1 MPLHVGSGCLPA
13 TITNLRINCIAQSA
27 TPPEMSLWEK
37 IKEFFCSTHQ
47 TEAQE
52 CIWTICHPSVGT
64 TREDVVSRFEQLRML
79 VYAGY
84 EESIHSGRHGESHF
98 CILDA
103 DNQEILSVTLDDAG
117 NYTVNCQGHNETY
130 RFTMDIEQ
138 GEECTEHAEGA
149 SGTLQVSPLP
159 DPAAPQT
166 PAAYDAVWSEWK
178 RAAPAEEL
186 RGRAATVQRICTCL
200 NNGSRELNVG
210 ESGLTA
216 LPDCLPA
223 HITTLVIPHNNYL
236 TSLPTL
242 PSGLEV
248 LTVEDNQL
256 TSLPP
261 LPSGLEVLTVEDN
274 QLTSLPPLPSGL
286 EVLTVEDNQLTSLPP
301 LPSGLEVLTV
311 EDNQLTSLPP
321 LPSGL
326 EVLTVEDNQLTS
338 LPPLPSGLEVLT
350 VEDNQLTSLPP
361 LPSGLEVLTVED
373 NQLTSLPPLPS
384 GLEVLTVEDNQLTS
398 LPPLPAGLV
407 VLTVSGNQ
415 LTSLP
420 PLPAGL
426 QTLSVAGNQLTSL
439 PPLPAGLQML
449 LVARNQLTSLPP
461 LPAGLQML
469 LVARNQLTSL
479 PPLPPAGLQ
488 TLSVAGNQLTSLPPL
503 PAGLQMLSVAGNQ
516 LTRLP
521 PLPAG
526 LRRLLVAGNQLTS
539 LPPLPAGLQML
550 LVARNQLTSLPP
562 LPAGLQMLSV
572 SDNQLT
578 SLPLLPAGLELL
590 TLERNPQLVRLP
602 PLPEGLQTLS
612 VDANPQLTRLPA
624 LPSGLQRLYARNNQ
638 LTRLPESITGL
649 SSEASVNLEGNP
661 LSERTLQALREITSA
676 PGYSGPRI
684 LFDMAGASAPR
695 EARALHL
702 AAAGWLVPAR
712 EGEPAPADRWHMFG
726 QEDNAAAFSLFLD
739 RLSETENFMKDAGF
753 KAQISSWLVQLAEDE
768 ALRAKTFAMATEAT
782 ASCQDR
788 VTLALHQMKNVQLVH
803 DAEKGQYDNNLA
815 ALVATGR
822 EMFRLE
828 KLEQIAREKAGTL
841 ALADDVEVYLAY
853 QNKLKKA
860 LGLTSVT
867 AEMRFFGV
875 SGVTVSDLQAAELQV
890 KAAEKSE
897 LREWILQ
904 WGPLHSVLER
914 KAPERVNALREK
926 QISDYEETYRM
937 LSDTELRPFGLVGN
951 TDAER
956 TIGARAMESAKKTF
970 LDGLRPLVEEM
981 LGSYLAP

>member
-1 MPLHVGSGCLPA
+1 MPLHVGRGCLPA

-159 DPAAPQT
+159 APAAPQT

-216 LPDCLPA
+216 LPDCLPT

-261 LPSGLEVLTVEDN
+261 LPAELEL
-274 QLTSLPPLPSGL
+274 
-286 EVLTVEDNQLTSLPP
+286 
-301 LPSGLEVLTV
+301 
-311 EDNQLTSLPP
+311 
-321 LPSGL
+321 
-326 EVLTVEDNQLTS
+326 
-338 LPPLPSGLEVLT
+338 
-350 VEDNQLTSLPP
+350 
-361 LPSGLEVLTVED
+361 
-373 NQLTSLPPLPS
+373 
-384 GLEVLTVEDNQLTS
+384 
-398 LPPLPAGLV
+398 
-407 VLTVSGNQ
+407 LTVSGNQ

-426 QTLSVAGNQLTSL
+426 QTLSVSGNQLTSL
-439 PPLPAGLQML
+439 PPLPAGLQTL
-449 LVARNQLTSLPP
+449 L
-461 LPAGLQML
+461 
-469 LVARNQLTSL
+469 
-479 PPLPPAGLQ
+479 
-488 TLSVAGNQLTSLPPL
+488 VAGNQLTS
-503 PAGLQMLSVAGNQ
+503 
-516 LTRLP
+516 LP

-539 LPPLPAGLQML
+539 LPPLPAGLQ
-550 LVARNQLTSLPP
+550 V
-562 LPAGLQMLSV
+562 LSV

-590 TLERNPQLVRLP
+590 TLDRNPQLARLP

-649 SSEASVNLEGNP
+649 SSEAIVNLYGNP
-661 LSERTLQALREITSA
+661 LSERTLQALRNITSA

-739 RLSETENFMKDAGF
+739 RLSETENCIKDAGF

>member
-159 DPAAPQT
+159 APAAPQT
-166 PAAYDAVWSEWK
+166 PAEYDAVWSEWK
-178 RAAPAEEL
+178 GAAPAEEL

-216 LPDCLPA
+216 LPDRLPA

-236 TSLPTL
+236 TSLPT
-242 PSGLEV
+242 
-248 LTVEDNQL
+248 
-256 TSLPP
+256 
-261 LPSGLEVLTVEDN
+261 
-274 QLTSLPPLPSGL
+274 
-286 EVLTVEDNQLTSLPP
+286 
-301 LPSGLEVLTV
+301 
-311 EDNQLTSLPP
+311 
-321 LPSGL
+321 
-326 EVLTVEDNQLTS
+326 
-338 LPPLPSGLEVLT
+338 
-350 VEDNQLTSLPP
+350 

-469 LVARNQLTSL
+469 
-479 PPLPPAGLQ
+479 
-488 TLSVAGNQLTSLPPL
+488 
-503 PAGLQMLSVAGNQ
+503 SVAGNQ

-539 LPPLPAGLQML
+539 LPPLPAGLQ
-550 LVARNQLTSLPP
+550 V
-562 LPAGLQMLSV
+562 LSV

-590 TLERNPQLVRLP
+590 TLERNPQLARLP

-702 AAAGWLVPAR
+702 AAAGWLVPAQ

-904 WGPLHSVLER
+904 WGPLYSVLER

>member
-64 TREDVVSRFEQLRML
+64 TREDVVSRFEQLRTL
-79 VYAGY
+79 AYAGY

-103 DNQEILSVTLDDAG
+103 NSQEILSVTLDDAG

-159 DPAAPQT
+159 ATAAPQT
-166 PAAYDAVWSEWK
+166 PAEYDAVWSEWK
-178 RAAPAEEL
+178 GAAPAEEL

-256 TSLPP
+256 IS
-261 LPSGLEVLTVEDN
+261 
-274 QLTSLPPLPSGL
+274 
-286 EVLTVEDNQLTSLPP
+286 
-301 LPSGLEVLTV
+301 
-311 EDNQLTSLPP
+311 
-321 LPSGL
+321 
-326 EVLTVEDNQLTS
+326 
-338 LPPLPSGLEVLT
+338 
-350 VEDNQLTSLPP
+350 
-361 LPSGLEVLTVED
+361 
-373 NQLTSLPPLPS
+373 
-384 GLEVLTVEDNQLTS
+384 
-398 LPPLPAGLV
+398 
-407 VLTVSGNQ
+407 
-415 LTSLP
+415 
-420 PLPAGL
+420 
-426 QTLSVAGNQLTSL
+426 
-439 PPLPAGLQML
+439 
-449 LVARNQLTSLPP
+449 
-461 LPAGLQML
+461 
-469 LVARNQLTSL
+469 
-479 PPLPPAGLQ
+479 
-488 TLSVAGNQLTSLPPL
+488 
-503 PAGLQMLSVAGNQ
+503 
-516 LTRLP
+516 
-521 PLPAG
+521 
-526 LRRLLVAGNQLTS
+526 
-539 LPPLPAGLQML
+539 
-550 LVARNQLTSLPP
+550 
-562 LPAGLQMLSV
+562 
-572 SDNQLT
+572 
-578 SLPLLPAGLELL
+578 
-590 TLERNPQLVRLP
+590 LP

-612 VDANPQLTRLPA
+612 VDDNPQLTRLPA
-624 LPSGLQRLYARNNQ
+624 LPSGIQLLFARNNQ

-649 SSEASVNLEGNP
+649 ASNATVNVEGNP
-661 LSERTLQALREITSA
+661 LSERTLQALLDITSA
-676 PGYSGPRI
+676 PGYSGPTI
-684 LFDMAGASAPR
+684 HFNMAGPSAPR

-702 AAAGWLVPAR
+702 AAADWLMPAR
-712 EGEPAPADRWHMFG
+712 EREPAPADRWHMFG

-739 RLSETENFMKDAGF
+739 RLSETENFIRDAGF
-753 KAQISSWLVQLAEDE
+753 KEQISSWLVQLAEDD

-803 DAEKGQYDNNLA
+803 DAEKGEYDNNLVV
-815 ALVATGR
+815 LVATGR

-841 ALADDVEVYLAY
+841 ALVDEIEVWLAY
-853 QNKLKKA
+853 QNKLKKS

-897 LREWILQ
+897 FREWILQ

-937 LSDTELRPFGLVGN
+937 LSDTELRPSGLVGN

-970 LDGLRPLVEEM
+970 LDGLRSLVEEM
-981 LGSYLAP
+981 LGSYLKVRQRLN

>member
-1 MPLHVGSGCLPA
+1 MPLHVGRGCLPA

-159 DPAAPQT
+159 APAAPQT
-166 PAAYDAVWSEWK
+166 PAEYDAVWSEWK
-178 RAAPAEEL
+178 GAAPAEEL

-216 LPDCLPA
+216 LPDRLPA

-236 TSLPTL
+236 TSLPT
-242 PSGLEV
+242 
-248 LTVEDNQL
+248 
-256 TSLPP
+256 
-261 LPSGLEVLTVEDN
+261 
-274 QLTSLPPLPSGL
+274 
-286 EVLTVEDNQLTSLPP
+286 
-301 LPSGLEVLTV
+301 
-311 EDNQLTSLPP
+311 
-321 LPSGL
+321 
-326 EVLTVEDNQLTS
+326 
-338 LPPLPSGLEVLT
+338 
-350 VEDNQLTSLPP
+350 

-469 LVARNQLTSL
+469 
-479 PPLPPAGLQ
+479 
-488 TLSVAGNQLTSLPPL
+488 
-503 PAGLQMLSVAGNQ
+503 SVAGNQ

-539 LPPLPAGLQML
+539 LPPLPAGLQ
-550 LVARNQLTSLPP
+550 V
-562 LPAGLQMLSV
+562 LSV

-860 LGLTSVT
+860 VGLTSVT

>member
-274 QLTSLPPLPSGL
+274 QLTSLPPLP
-286 EVLTVEDNQLTSLPP
+286 
-301 LPSGLEVLTV
+301 
-311 EDNQLTSLPP
+311 
-321 LPSGL
+321 
-326 EVLTVEDNQLTS
+326 
-338 LPPLPSGLEVLT
+338 
-350 VEDNQLTSLPP
+350 
-361 LPSGLEVLTVED
+361 
-373 NQLTSLPPLPS
+373 
-384 GLEVLTVEDNQLTS
+384 
-398 LPPLPAGLV
+398 AGLV

-415 LTSLP
+415 LTNLP

-449 LVARNQLTSLPP
+449 LVAR
-461 LPAGLQML
+461 
-469 LVARNQLTSL
+469 
-479 PPLPPAGLQ
+479 
-488 TLSVAGNQLTSLPPL
+488 NQLTSLPPL

-539 LPPLPAGLQML
+539 LPPLPAGLQ
-550 LVARNQLTSLPP
+550 V
-562 LPAGLQMLSV
+562 LSV

>member
-79 VYAGY
+79 AYAGY

-117 NYTVNCQGHNETY
+117 NYSVNCQGHNETY

-159 DPAAPQT
+159 APAAPQT
-166 PAAYDAVWSEWK
+166 PAEYDAVWSEWK
-178 RAAPAEEL
+178 GAAPAEEL

-216 LPDCLPA
+216 LPDRLPA

-236 TSLPTL
+236 TSLP
-242 PSGLEV
+242 
-248 LTVEDNQL
+248 
-256 TSLPP
+256 
-261 LPSGLEVLTVEDN
+261 
-274 QLTSLPPLPSGL
+274 
-286 EVLTVEDNQLTSLPP
+286 
-301 LPSGLEVLTV
+301 
-311 EDNQLTSLPP
+311 
-321 LPSGL
+321 
-326 EVLTVEDNQLTS
+326 
-338 LPPLPSGLEVLT
+338 
-350 VEDNQLTSLPP
+350 
-361 LPSGLEVLTVED
+361 
-373 NQLTSLPPLPS
+373 
-384 GLEVLTVEDNQLTS
+384 
-398 LPPLPAGLV
+398 
-407 VLTVSGNQ
+407 
-415 LTSLP
+415 

-426 QTLSVAGNQLTSL
+426 QV
-439 PPLPAGLQML
+439 
-449 LVARNQLTSLPP
+449 
-461 LPAGLQML
+461 
-469 LVARNQLTSL
+469 
-479 PPLPPAGLQ
+479 
-488 TLSVAGNQLTSLPPL
+488 
-503 PAGLQMLSVAGNQ
+503 
-516 LTRLP
+516 
-521 PLPAG
+521 
-526 LRRLLVAGNQLTS
+526 
-539 LPPLPAGLQML
+539 
-550 LVARNQLTSLPP
+550 
-562 LPAGLQMLSV
+562 LSV